1 MKDANKISLV
11 EGALKWA
18 SAGVPVFPTGYDKRP
33 LTKNGHKD
41 ASTDPNTIAG
51 MFEQAGSR
59 VHGIGGRMG
68 KEAGLFA
75 IDADVYKPG
84 EAGASANAFIEDLQR
99 AGLLPETQVHR
110 TRSGGVHYIFE
121 SESDWPNVNPVS
133 GVEVKGE
140 GGYIILPPTPDYS
153 VVRFGLAT
161 APAALLARL
170 RAAKSAQSARSI
182 DALKG
187 AILRGD
193 DFHEPLTQI
202 AAKLAADGQPI
213 ERVQGVLM
221 DTLAASAAMQPSHP
235 RHDRW
240 RALVENRSDELS
252 SIVESGNR
260 KFNPNVASDALRE
273 AAGPLFADS
282 APLPWSEETSRP
294 ADSLR
299 GSGAGRGFSLVPVG
313 ALDLR
318 EPQFLIADLIEEGAL
333 VQIFGEPGAGKSL
346 IAYDMAACVAA
357 AQPFHGRTVAKSG
370 PVIVLAGEGHN
381 GIKRRFA
388 AWEKRVGC
396 SLAEAPLLVSQ
407 SPAQLLDPASAKEVA
422 QRIDEVAGEIGNPV
436 LVVVDT
442 LARNFGPGDE
452 NSNRD
457 MSEFVAVLDALKA
470 RYSCTVLLV
479 HHSGHGEAGRARGA
493 SALRAAVDAEFSV
506 RKAGERVLTV
516 SCTKMKDALAT
527 PDFSFAIESVVIGST
542 PEGQTITG
550 PALRET
556 APPAKSSAKPL
567 PANQKLAV
575 QAFHEARSKVGADAD
590 CIHAEEWREAFY
602 RVSTADSDEGKR
614 KAFSRARA
622 DLQKA
627 GILFV
632 ENDYCQLTG
641 EHARPDASDFVKV
654 RNTEAALGTGGAIAE
669 QA

>member
-41 ASTDPNTIAG
+41 ASTVPDTIAR

-84 EAGASANAFIEDLQR
+84 EAGASAKAFIEDLQR

-110 TRSGGVHYIFE
+110 TRSGGVHYLFE

-213 ERVQGVLM
+213 ESVQGVLM
-221 DTLAASAAMQPSHP
+221 NTLAASAAMQPSHP

-313 ALDLR
+313 ALELR
-318 EPQFLIADLIEEGAL
+318 EPQFLIADLIEVGAL

-422 QRIDEVAGEIGNPV
+422 QRVDEVAGEIGNPV

-470 RYSCTVLLV
+470 RYGCTVLVV

-506 RKAGERVLTV
+506 RKAGAGALTV
-516 SCTKMKDALAT
+516 SCTKMKDAPAP
-527 PDFSFAIESVVIGST
+527 PDFAFAIESVVIGST
-542 PEGQTITG
+542 AEGKEITG

-567 PANQKLAV
+567 NPTQCQAV
-575 QAFHEARSKVGADAD
+575 QAFHAARSTEGEDA
-590 CIHAEEWREAFY
+590 CGIHVEKWRNAFY
-602 RVSTADSDEGKR
+602 QISTADSDNGKR
-614 KAFSRARA
+614 RAFKRAR
-622 DLQKA
+622 DELQAA
-627 GILFV
+627 GVLLV
-632 ENDYCQLTG
+632 EGDFCTLTG
-641 EHARPDASDFVKV
+641 EYARPDDTAFAGVKACAT
-654 RNTEAALGTGGAIAE
+654 RPKS
-669 QA
+669 